1 MEVHVVGQ
9 MKEMWT
15 VDVPPQHTLV
25 VVEEEFA
32 VVALPRMSAGF
43 ELGPVSVVDLV
54 VQTPDKMWNLCWSH
68 SH

>member
-1 MEVHVVGQ
+1 MHVVGQ

-25 VVEEEFA
+25 VVEEEFVA
-32 VVALPRMSAGF
+32 VALLKMSPGF
-43 ELGPVSVVDLV
+43 ELVPVSVVDLV
-54 VQTPDKMWNLCWSH
+54 VQTPDKMWNLCWFH